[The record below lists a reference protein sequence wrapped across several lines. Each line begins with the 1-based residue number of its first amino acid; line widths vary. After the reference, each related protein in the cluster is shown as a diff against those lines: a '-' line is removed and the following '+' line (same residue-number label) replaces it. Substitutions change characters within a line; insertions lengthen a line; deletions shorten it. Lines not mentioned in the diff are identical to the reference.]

1 MVLLTA
7 DTWVREDPG
16 SSGKETPGAFAFF
29 AGRGKPLKIG

>member
-16 SSGKETPGAFAFF
+16 SAGKEQPGLFLQEEES
-29 AGRGKPLKIG
+29 R